1 VSLHA
6 SALATLSA
14 WPAPDSEQELLRKEY
29 LEVLYSDADSVSR
42 TGRPGHLTASGII
55 LDPAAEQT
63 LLVLHAKLGLWVQPG
78 GHCER
83 QDLSLRSAALRE
95 CVEETGVGF
104 DELEASPEPVVLS
117 RHCAPCGADTH
128 FDVQY
133 LVVAPAGAQPSV
145 SDESHDVRWFGVTEL
160 PDALAEGVQHSVAA
174 AVRAAGLSL

>member
-29 LEVLYSDADSVSR
+29 VEVLHSGAASVSR

-55 LDPAAEQT
+55 LDPAAART

-78 GHCER
+78 GHCESG
-83 QDLSLRSAALRE
+83 DDSLRSAALRE
-95 CVEETGVGF
+95 CAEETGVSG
-104 DELEASPEPVVLS
+104 LEVSPSPVVLS

-145 SDESHDVRWFGVTEL
+145 SDESHDVRWFSVAEL
-160 PDALAEGVQHSVAA
+160 PDALADGVQHSVTA
-174 AVRAAGLSL
+174 AVRAVAGSSLS